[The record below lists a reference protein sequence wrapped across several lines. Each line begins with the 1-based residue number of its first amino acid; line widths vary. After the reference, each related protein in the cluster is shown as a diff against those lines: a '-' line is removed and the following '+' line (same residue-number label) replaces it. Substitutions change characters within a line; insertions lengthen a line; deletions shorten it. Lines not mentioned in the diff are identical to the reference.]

1 MWGCLLHEE
10 RETTLVLAGMASSL
24 CTQHCISN
32 QHTEC
37 PLLLQNAQAA
47 TAAAAAAAVVREAT
61 ASAVMDVLEGES
73 EEEKAAK
80 LAAAKES
87 RMRKVIRLV
96 LARSALCYVYCSHH
110 DLSAIALIGRTT
122 APDAHLKVALYMS
135 VPNGFAIAWKVDCN
149 LFLSPLLLTAARW
162 RCWPAAAV

>member
-1 MWGCLLHEE
+1 
-10 RETTLVLAGMASSL
+10 MASSL
-24 CTQHCISN
+24 YTVHCISD
-32 QHTEC
+32 QHAEC

-73 EEEKAAK
+73 EEEKAVK

-96 LARSALCYVYCSHH
+96 LAGSALSYVHGFLQI
-110 DLSAIALIGRTT
+110 LSAIPILQI
-122 APDAHLKVALYMS
+122 V
-135 VPNGFAIAWKVDCN
+135 C
-149 LFLSPLLLTAARW
+149 
-162 RCWPAAAV
+162 